1 MQVHAGQTTSARN
14 STRHSQAFTV
24 ERCAE
29 MLAFW
34 NCLLFCSC
42 LHLSRHAITHS
53 IWSTIRSRC
62 HNPTLVCCTLLGN
75 YLYHPHNARISYS
88 TSTLAAHWAIWR
100 RITHT
105 IHVISSNARRNR
117 TPFSR
122 SSPSLFMGGV
132 KGRRVMTGAALTPIS
147 LRLMYELI
155 RFYLGLK
162 VEFIT

>member
-14 STRHSQAFTV
+14 STRHSQTFTV

-34 NCLLFCSC
+34 SCLLICSC

-88 TSTLAAHWAIWR
+88 TSTLAARWQYGVELR
-100 RITHT
+100 TQYMSSLLMPV
-105 IHVISSNARRNR
+105 VIVHHLAAR
-117 TPFSR
+117 
-122 SSPSLFMGGV
+122 
-132 KGRRVMTGAALTPIS
+132 ALHYS
-147 LRLMYELI
+147 W
-155 RFYLGLK
+155 
-162 VEFIT
+162 VE